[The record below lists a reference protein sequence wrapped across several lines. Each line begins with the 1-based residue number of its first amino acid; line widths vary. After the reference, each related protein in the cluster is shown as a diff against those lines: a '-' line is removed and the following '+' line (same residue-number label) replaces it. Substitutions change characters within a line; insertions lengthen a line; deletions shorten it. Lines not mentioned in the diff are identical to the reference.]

1 MGGLIVIR
9 VELSLTDWGLRLRG
23 GDYLLVVD
31 TSKSSTRNHA
41 CLYSPT
47 VLLQESRENPT
58 HFYDTSITTCNTTAH
73 LRSHSRYVV
82 RAVGNIATPNAAA
95 AGVDSIDMKERRTQ
109 DVRLNA

>member
-73 LRSHSRYVV
+73 LRSHSCYVMRSV
-82 RAVGNIATPNAAA
+82 ENIAAHNAAA
-95 AGVDSIDMKERRTQ
+95 AGVDALVQKNVKTQ
-109 DVRLNA
+109 DVSLIA